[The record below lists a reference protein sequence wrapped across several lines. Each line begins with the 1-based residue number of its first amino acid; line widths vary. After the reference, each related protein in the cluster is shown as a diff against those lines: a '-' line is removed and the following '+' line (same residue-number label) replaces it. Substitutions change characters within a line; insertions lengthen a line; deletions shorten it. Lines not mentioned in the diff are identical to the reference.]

1 MEKMFR
7 TVYLHFASSSL
18 RLYGTFSKDFSEFL
32 STVPLIGA
40 GLVILSSKMIRPS
53 NTTFEGSKY
62 LLCQCLTFPFIHF

>member
-1 MEKMFR
+1 MKKMFR

-32 STVPLIGA
+32 SLIGA